1 MPVTTSAFVTAA
13 SESVEIPITTT
24 NAQGST
30 FTTSTRVGAAVIT
43 STNAQGSAVVTTSP
57 VVQVQVGN
65 GGTIITSAPAM
76 GQTSRGG
83 NNNNN
88 GGSRGSSDSGD
99 SSANRASSGS
109 MLTTT
114 DAFGNSVVWSGVSDG
129 ATLTTTDARGRT
141 VVTTITPAGAAV
153 SALVLETT
161 VLPNGQQSTI
171 TSLQVVGG
179 QAAATQTTDDGPQ
192 ASKTGKGAPGLQSAL
207 AAPTHR
213 YIGEVAALVG
223 GAIGVAALL

>member
-1 MPVTTSAFVTAA
+1 
-13 SESVEIPITTT
+13 
-24 NAQGST
+24 
-30 FTTSTRVGAAVIT
+30 
-43 STNAQGSAVVTTSP
+43 
-57 VVQVQVGN
+57 
-65 GGTIITSAPAM
+65 
-76 GQTSRGG
+76 
-83 NNNNN
+83 
-88 GGSRGSSDSGD
+88 
-99 SSANRASSGS
+99 

-114 DAFGNSVVWSGVSDG
+114 DSFGNQVVWSGVSNG

-179 QAAATQTTDDGPQ
+179 QAAATQTTDSAEP
-192 ASKTGKGAPGLQSAL
+192 SSTGRGKPGLQSAL

-213 YIGEVAALVG
+213 YVGEIAALVG